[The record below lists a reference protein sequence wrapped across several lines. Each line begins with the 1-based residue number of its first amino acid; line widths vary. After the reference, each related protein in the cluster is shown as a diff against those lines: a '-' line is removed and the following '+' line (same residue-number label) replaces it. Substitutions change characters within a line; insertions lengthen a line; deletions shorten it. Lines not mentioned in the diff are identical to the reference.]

1 MSIMWQRMGVSC
13 ELIGIFLWVM
23 AIRINPATSLVTLYS
38 RSVRADDVFLHL
50 KTDLPNKSAW
60 RGPVSGIP

>member
-1 MSIMWQRMGVSC
+1 MGDGYKDQSGNITC
-13 ELIGIFLWVM
+13 DPIL
-23 AIRINPATSLVTLYS
+23 

-60 RGPVSGIP
+60 RGPVSGIA